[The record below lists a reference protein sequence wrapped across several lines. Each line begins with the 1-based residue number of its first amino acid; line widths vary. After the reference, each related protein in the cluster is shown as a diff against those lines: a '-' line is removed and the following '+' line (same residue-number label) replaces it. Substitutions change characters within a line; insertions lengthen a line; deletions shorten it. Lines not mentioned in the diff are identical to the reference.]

1 MYGARIRSARKKK
14 NLTMK
19 EFGAIFNLAESTIS
33 GYETEARKPDLG
45 ILEKFADY
53 FDVKVDWLLG
63 RDEDINIS
71 NNSPFKASGEQYSE
85 EELEIADAAAKAAI
99 DAYRKGRRKG
109 K

>member
-19 EFGAIFNLAESTIS
+19 EFGAMFNLAESTIS

-63 RDEDINIS
+63 RDDENIKHS
-71 NNSPFKASGEQYSE
+71 IKFDLNGERYSE
-85 EELEIADAAAKAAI
+85 
-99 DAYRKGRRKG
+99 
-109 K
+109 